1 MVLILRLRN
10 MIDDFAL
17 IDWFSVTL
25 IITFGLIGLFNGFV
39 KEVFSAAAWILSL
52 LIAWV
57 YGPFLFPFV
66 QDYVNSDSLKN
77 IISFILMF
85 LISFLTMRIVGS
97 VISRFIS
104 AIGLKGLDR
113 LLGLFFG
120 SVKVLAILSS
130 IFVFNLTSLDK
141 NQWWLDSYSRIYSLQ
156 VYEYSKPIFDKWIK
170 KADII
175 LDKDNPKIT
184 L

>member
-1 MVLILRLRN
+1 
-10 MIDDFAL
+10 
-17 IDWFSVTL
+17 
-25 IITFGLIGLFNGFV
+25 
-39 KEVFSAAAWILSL
+39 
-52 LIAWV
+52 
-57 YGPFLFPFV
+57 
-66 QDYVNSDSLKN
+66 
-77 IISFILMF
+77 MF

-170 KADII
+170 KADNI

>member
-1 MVLILRLRN
+1 
-10 MIDDFAL
+10 
-17 IDWFSVTL
+17 
-25 IITFGLIGLFNGFV
+25 
-39 KEVFSAAAWILSL
+39 
-52 LIAWV
+52 
-57 YGPFLFPFV
+57 
-66 QDYVNSDSLKN
+66 
-77 IISFILMF
+77 
-85 LISFLTMRIVGS
+85 MRIVGS

>member
-1 MVLILRLRN
+1 
-10 MIDDFAL
+10 
-17 IDWFSVTL
+17 
-25 IITFGLIGLFNGFV
+25 
-39 KEVFSAAAWILSL
+39 
-52 LIAWV
+52 
-57 YGPFLFPFV
+57 
-66 QDYVNSDSLKN
+66 
-77 IISFILMF
+77 MF

-156 VYEYSKPIFDKWIK
+156 VYEYSKPIFDKWKK